1 MKKLFII
8 LGLAGLITGCSSR
21 AKLEPGTYEGQGQ
34 GYNEDSTI
42 NVKVTIGEEGKI
54 TAIETTHGDT
64 EEIAGPCI
72 DQLTKDIIENDS
84 VDVDIVA
91 GATYTSQGFL
101 DAVEDAMSKK

>member
-1 MKKLFII
+1 MKKLFIL
-8 LGLAGLITGCSSR
+8 LGLLALATGCSSR
-21 AKLEPGTYEGQGQ
+21 AKLEPGTYEGQAP
-34 GYNEDSTI
+34 GYNEDSMI

-54 TAIETTHGDT
+54 TAIETAHGDT

-72 DQLTKDIIENDS
+72 EQLTKDVIEKDS

-101 DAVEDAMSKK
+101 DAVKDATSKK